1 MLKAL
6 RIENFRGIKKGVL
19 EDLAQINL
27 LAGQNNSGKSTILES
42 LILARTPFKQED
54 LLGRKLS
61 YLQERRV
68 GRYQERPYRFFHF
81 QLESSNLIK
90 LQLRFPDEKMN
101 FEISSLDE
109 GTNLRIGV
117 RAGPSGPF
125 SDLFFDYA
133 GNRIKNS
140 PPQTKYRDY
149 LEGILLIDAES
160 VRRFD
165 LFEEKLW
172 RGIFERRADKEIRE
186 IVNEAYGL
194 EVEGFT
200 FPEPGRT
207 PLYVQMPQYSVPVDV
222 LGEGLRYAL
231 SILSAAVCLKRTA
244 LLIEELE
251 VHQHPDSLEKMLKA
265 LFMIARRN
273 ELQLFISTQSGELIA
288 KAIDIAQ
295 SLNLELRIFHLILN
309 GEGELVTRALSAPDA
324 KLLSEIGP
332 DIRMLHKYVKV

>member
-6 RIENFRGIKKGVL
+6 RIENFRGIKKGAL

-42 LILARTPFKQED
+42 LIVARTPFKQED
-54 LLGRKLS
+54 LLGRGLI
-61 YLQERRV
+61 YLQERRI
-68 GRYQERPYRFFHF
+68 GGNRIRSYRSFFF
-81 QLESSNLIK
+81 RLDTVNLIK
-90 LQLRFPDEKMN
+90 LQLIFPDEEIN
-101 FEISSLDE
+101 FEISGLNE
-109 GTNLRIGV
+109 GYQLRITIDG
-117 RAGPSGPF
+117 F
-125 SDLFFDYA
+125 SPWIISNTGLA
-133 GNRIKNS
+133 SQIGGIPKTN
-140 PPQTKYRDY
+140 YRDY

-222 LGEGLRYAL
+222 LGEGLRYVL